1 MILPDIAG
9 IRERDST
16 TKRRQAATVFAEVG
30 MALDQMDESAW
41 VERFV
46 SAGAGSETD
55 ARLIYSKMI
64 TNRAVTP
71 SNTAPSVS
79 LLPGGTEAP
88 PTMETS
94 DDLFGDLAPKPL
106 ATPAPSAG
114 KKTAKKPR
122 GRPPVDWSTRDK
134 SQQELD
140 LFRLSLDIEEKN
152 ARESNNMGFIATAMI
167 YASLPHSEIKGA
179 VFKRKNNDISLTI
192 LNDPDIGLPY
202 GKIPRIITAF
212 LCTEAKRQ
220 EFNDAPETIYLG
232 RSQAEFAKKL
242 GLTTSGGQ
250 RGDTTRLKDQ
260 AKRLFTSQITLI
272 GQPDKQ
278 FNFRNLNIADEGM
291 LLWSPHDINEKSVW
305 NSRLTLSKKF
315 YEECIEHSVP
325 LDMRVI
331 HKLRS
336 PLAIDIYVW
345 MTYRFNSIKYPT
357 PISWRQLKWQ
367 FGSNY
372 SEDAQGLSNFISNFK
387 AQLRKVSSVYRE
399 AKFSVDK
406 DKLTLMPSLPHI
418 LPPPAKDE

>member
-1 MILPDIAG
+1 
-9 IRERDST
+9 
-16 TKRRQAATVFAEVG
+16 
-30 MALDQMDESAW
+30 MALEQMDESAW
-41 VERFV
+41 IERFV
-46 SAGAGSETD
+46 SAGVGTEED
-55 ARLIYSKMI
+55 ARLIYSKMMI
-64 TNRAVTP
+64 SPAV
-71 SNTAPSVS
+71 APSTEVDTATPP
-79 LLPGGTEAP
+79 PGKQEAL

-106 ATPAPSAG
+106 KAQAPATVKSA
-114 KKTAKKPR
+114 AKKPR

-152 ARESNNMGFIATAMI
+152 ARETNNMGFIATAMI

-232 RSQAEFAKKL
+232 KSQAEFAKKL

-260 AKRLFTSQITLI
+260 AKRLFTSRITLL
-272 GQPDKQ
+272 GQPDQ
-278 FNFRNLNIADEGM
+278 MFNFQNLNIADEGM
-291 LLWSPHDINEKSVW
+291 LLWSPHDANERSTW
-305 NSRLTLSKKF
+305 NSQITLSKKF
-315 YEECIEHSVP
+315 YDECVSHSVP

-357 PISWRQLKWQ
+357 PISWKQLKWQ

-387 AQLRKVSSVYRE
+387 AQLRTVTSIYRE
-399 AKFSVDK
+399 AKFSADK
-406 DKLTLMPSLPHI
+406 DKLTLMPSPPHI